1 MTVDERRMNTSFND
15 LSRQQ
20 AQQSYMDLHSL
31 QDIRRTSGD
40 DKDLGLRQVAQQF
53 ESMFIQMML
62 KSMRSANEV
71 FAKDNPLNSFES
83 GYYRDM
89 YDNQLSVSLS
99 GKNLGIADAFYR
111 QMQRNYLGG
120 ETPSDNDL
128 SQASLPNKSTWENR
142 IVDSVNHQYQPSS
155 SIAEASPTHSVP
167 QRIIDASAL
176 KSIKSPEDFINAVA
190 PYAKKAAK
198 ALGVDYRVLVAQS
211 ALETGWGEHI
221 IKDKNGNQS
230 FNLFNIKADK
240 RWDGPSVAISTI
252 EYVGGVAEREKAHFR
267 RYSSIED
274 SFNDYQDFLSQPR
287 YQKALSVTDDA
298 NAFIQELQNAGY
310 ATDPQYSQKI
320 SRILLQTKHYE

>member
-1 MTVDERRMNTSFND
+1 MNTSLND

-20 AQQSYMDLHSL
+20 AQKSYMDLQGL

-40 DKDLGLRQVAQQF
+40 DKELGLRQVSQQF

-99 GKNLGIADAFYR
+99 GKSLGIADAFYR
-111 QMQRNYLGG
+111 QMKRNYLGDTAPSPQK
-120 ETPSDNDL
+120 ETTSP
-128 SQASLPNKSTWENR
+128 ATNKATWEHR
-142 IVDSVNHQYQPSS
+142 IVSDGKGNMPLIEPSS
-155 SIAEASPTHSVP
+155 RQAPLKHSVG
-167 QRIIDASAL
+167 QGLIDASAL
-176 KSIKSPEDFINAVA
+176 KNIESPEDFVSVVT

-198 ALGVDYRVLVAQS
+198 AMGLDYRVLIAQS
-211 ALETGWGEHI
+211 ALETGWGEHV
-221 IKDKNGNQS
+221 IKDKNGEQS

-240 RWDGPSVAISTI
+240 RWDGSSVAISTI
-252 EYVGGVAEREKAHFR
+252 EYSGGVAQREKAHFR
-267 RYSSIED
+267 RYDSIED
-274 SFNDYQDFLSQPR
+274 SFNDYQHFLSQPR
-287 YQKALSVTDDA
+287 YQKALSLASDA
-298 NAFIQELQNAGY
+298 NAFIQELQDAGY

-320 SRILLQTKHYE
+320 SRILLQTKYDE